1 MAFEQ
6 DQQRSQSTRSSES
19 ATGPDVTYKISIDE
33 LEQLV
38 STKDLVARSQ
48 RKRRPK
54 SSTATSIFTSPLF
67 ERGLDL
73 DAMLSDQIKRQAKN
87 MSYALYVAADENV
100 ELGEV
105 DKYFEI
111 GKNIAEGGQGIL
123 ARARELSLKREVALK
138 SLRKELTGDKL
149 ARECFLIEAQVTA
162 QLDHPTIV
170 PIYSLNKDN
179 DNGIHLAMKLVKG
192 QTLKEYLEKTILHYE
207 MDGVR
212 KFNLKKGLQYRLDI
226 FLRVC
231 DAISYAHSRNI
242 MHCDLKPEN
251 VMIGEY
257 NETYVMDWGIAKL
270 IYESDGKTLT
280 HESQTVMNGTPRFMP
295 PEALLHQGRDER
307 SDIFALGAMLFE
319 IVTLEHAYSGHTST
333 EVMRNIKNSQR
344 NPIKSQF
351 RFHIDADLKAI
362 ISKAM
367 AFERGQRYQSVDAL
381 ASDLRCYLADEEV
394 SANPDRFWGKINRW
408 GMNHRRLVVGG
419 GLFLLVSLL
428 ALYAWQLVRQMRST
442 VAQQNRSIAAGMAYG
457 RVGEAAMAIDR
468 KIASLEN
475 MLEHLGDN
483 LLLLENRKA
492 AGSSESRFI
501 HYRDYQA
508 PESRPPSATFS
519 MAYNRIID
527 PENFSCFIKEET
539 APGDF
544 SVLFRQ
550 LSPLHSQVLKLIQG
564 SGKLQMENMSRQE
577 LYDELVTA
585 GLSVVWVYFTFN
597 NGLHLAYPGSGSYTD
612 DYDPQQREWYL
623 AALNAKG
630 RTVWSA
636 PYRDAIT
643 NETVITCSMAVNSTL
658 GNGCVVIGIDVA
670 LNKIKNIIREFGNQ
684 SSAVAGRFLVNTEG
698 DILIRCGI
706 DSKRL
711 CESGETTAISSGK
724 VPNHLRLD
732 MRWKKYGIK
741 ICAENDWEF
750 IYAFARVPAINCTYL
765 EKIWLRPWLEKA
777 SASASRQTSDACGD
791 STIK

>member
-1 MAFEQ
+1 MPFEQ
-6 DQQRSQSTRSSES
+6 DQHTSQSRNSSES
-19 ATGPDVTYKISIDE
+19 ITGPDVTYKISLDE
-33 LEQLV
+33 LEKLV
-38 STKDLVARSQ
+38 SEKNPIAV
-48 RKRRPK
+48 RKRKRQPK
-54 SSTATSIFTSPLF
+54 TNTATSIFTSPLF
-67 ERGLDL
+67 EKGLDL
-73 DAMLSDQIKRQAKN
+73 DALLSDQMKREAKN
-87 MSYALYVAADENV
+87 MNYALHVSADERV
-100 ELGEV
+100 ELAEV

-111 GKNIAEGGQGIL
+111 GKSIAEGGQGIL
-123 ARARELSLKREVALK
+123 TQAHELSLKREVAMK
-138 SLRKELTGDKL
+138 SLRKELIKDQL
-149 ARECFLIEAQVTA
+149 AREYFLVEAQVTA

-170 PIYSLNKDN
+170 PIYSLSKDN

-192 QTLKEYLEKTILHYE
+192 QTLKEYLEKTIFHYE
-207 MDGVR
+207 ADGVR

-257 NETYVMDWGIAKL
+257 NEAYVMDWGIAKL
-270 IYESDGKTLT
+270 IYEADGKTLT
-280 HESQTVMNGTPRFMP
+280 HASRTVMNGTPRFMP
-295 PEALLHQGRDER
+295 PESLLHQGRDER

-333 EVMRNIKNSQR
+333 GVMRNIKNGQR
-344 NPIKSQF
+344 NPIKSRF

-362 ISKAM
+362 INKAM
-367 AFERGQRYQSVDAL
+367 AFERQQRYQSVDAL
-381 ASDLRCYLADEEV
+381 ASDLRCYLAGEEV

-408 GMNHRRLVVGG
+408 AMNHRRLVIGG

-428 ALYAWQLVRQMRST
+428 ALHAWQLLHQMQNT

-483 LLLLENRKA
+483 LLLLENREM
-492 AGSSESRFI
+492 SSNSENRFI
-501 HYRDYQA
+501 HYRDYQK
-508 PESRPPSATFS
+508 PETSPPSATFS
-519 MAYNRIID
+519 MAYNQIVD
-527 PENFSCFIKEET
+527 PENFSYFIKGGAEP
-539 APGDF
+539 AVFDA
-544 SVLFRQ
+544 LLRH
-550 LSPLHSQVLKLIQG
+550 LSPLHSQIPRLMCGSDKLREA
-564 SGKLQMENMSRQE
+564 SMSRHE
-577 LYDELVTA
+577 LYDELLTV
-585 GLSVVWVYFTFN
+585 GLPVVWVYFTFN
-597 NGLHLAYPGSGSYTD
+597 SGLHLAYPGSGSYSD

-623 AALNAKG
+623 AALNARG

-643 NETVITCSMAVNSTL
+643 NETVITCSMAVNSGL
-658 GNGCVVIGIDVA
+658 GNGDVVIGIDVA

-684 SSAVAGRFLVNTEG
+684 STAVAGRFLVNAEG

-706 DSKRL
+706 DGKRL
-711 CESGETTAISSGK
+711 CESGEATGISSGK
-724 VPNHLRLD
+724 VPNNLRLD

-741 ICAENDWEF
+741 ICAENDLEF

-777 SASASRQTSDACGD
+777 SASAGRQMTDSCGD
-791 STIK
+791 DVVK